1 MEINDFLK
9 KLGLRIKFIRM
20 SKGIKQSEL
29 AAMINS
35 YENNISNIETGKI
48 NISMKTLN
56 KIAEALNVEAFKL
69 LEFKE

>member
-56 KIAEALNVEAFKL
+56 KIAEALDVEAFKL